1 MPFAI
6 QTIDK
11 AGHGHLRIDVRAA
24 HVAYL
29 KANLAKMIAGGALLD
44 DDGASGFGGIILLDT
59 DDRGEA
65 EAFVANDPYT
75 LAGLFES
82 VKISRWRKAFL
93 DGRCLL

>member
-1 MPFAI
+1 MPYAI
-6 QTIDK
+6 QTLDK
-11 AGHGHLRIDVRAA
+11 ADQGHLRVEVRAA

-29 KANLAKMIAGGALLD
+29 KANLSKMIAGGALLA

-59 DDRGEA
+59 DDRAEA
-65 EAFVANDPYT
+65 EAFAAADPYT

-93 DGRCLL
+93 DGKALI